1 MRRLPVGDGG
11 LAVHVLT
18 DIGGSTEKSFVEETE
33 IMAFD
38 LFWDGPHYHYGPR
51 AKNERIFWDKTTV
64 PDTLRWTLDQFKSGK
79 LKSMIERAG
88 YPSIASELD
97 ENLIQAVM
105 PKIEKRSWDLV
116 ALNNK

>member
-1 MRRLPVGDGG
+1 MGYQEEYRESIEQPEQFWRRQAEQIAWYEFPQSILSQDEQGF
-11 LAVHVLT
+11 H
-18 DIGGSTEKSFVEETE
+18 
-33 IMAFD
+33 
-38 LFWDGPHYHYGPR
+38 
-51 AKNERIFWDKTTV
+51 
-64 PDTLRWTLDQFKSGK
+64 RWFKGGK

-116 ALNNK
+116 AMNN